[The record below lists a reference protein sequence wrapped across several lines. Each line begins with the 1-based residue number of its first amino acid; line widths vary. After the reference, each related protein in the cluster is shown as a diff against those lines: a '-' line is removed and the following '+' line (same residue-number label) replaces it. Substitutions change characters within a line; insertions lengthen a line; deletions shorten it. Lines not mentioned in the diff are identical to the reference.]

1 MPLELTLVG
10 ASTILLLV
18 YVMVQGQTATRER
31 GMDWN
36 AGPRDGD
43 AKPLG
48 PVAGRAARALA
59 NFQETYPAFL
69 ALALGLAVAGKT
81 GGLGA
86 VGAATWFGAR
96 IVYLP
101 LYLAGIP
108 YIRSL
113 VWAVSILGLALM
125 LFRLL

>member
-1 MPLELTLVG
+1 M
-10 ASTILLLV
+10 
-18 YVMVQGQTATRER
+18 
-31 GMDWN
+31 
-36 AGPRDGD
+36 
-43 AKPLG
+43 
-48 PVAGRAARALA
+48 
-59 NFQETYPAFL
+59 
-69 ALALGLAVAGKT
+69 
-81 GGLGA
+81 
-86 VGAATWFGAR
+86 GAATWFGAR